1 MRPDWEI
8 DMMILTRKIGESIII
23 NRDICIT
30 MLGIHENNIRLGIN
44 EPKTISMQEKEI
56 HLNMKKEQEK
66 GESSKK
72 EARINNVVTHKTIN

>member
-23 NRDICIT
+23 NKDFCIT

-44 EPKTISMQEKEI
+44 EPKTISMQDKEI
-56 HLNMKKEQEK
+56 HLSMKNEQEK
-66 GESSKK
+66 SDYSKK
-72 EARINNVVTHKTIN
+72 LKRINNLTIHKTIN